1 MIDRAEDAEGN
12 LEKHRVC
19 EEFEES
25 LRRLAMNMLRV
36 VAGAG
41 EPYRLLRDMHRC
53 VLSAQSYRECHNELP
68 TSFQIADLLNCT
80 RNLEGLA
87 TFTSL
92 ERPPPKE
99 PRDYELAAAAT
110 EIRQGSLRVVAAQW
124 GDSRTVLINA
134 ERLFENG
141 IRRHEKARE
150 RLNAAYL
157 GRRGDKK

>member
-1 MIDRAEDAEGN
+1 MIDQGDDSQKDS
-12 LEKHRVC
+12 EKRIAC

-25 LRRLAMNMLRV
+25 LRRLATNMLRV

-41 EPYRLLRDMHRC
+41 EPYRLLRDIYRC
-53 VLSAQSYRECHNELP
+53 SLAAQSYRECHNELP
-68 TSFQIADLLNCT
+68 ASFQIADLLNCT

-87 TFTSL
+87 TFSSL

-157 GRRGDKK
+157 AQRGDKK